1 MQMPPDDGTVQRNRV
16 RVFIDFWN
24 FQLSV
29 NRLDRDFQIDWRR
42 VGEVIANEASLIAD
56 PSNTLAY
63 QGTNV
68 YGSFDPRGGRDANLR
83 RWASNTLSR
92 FPGMNVSMIPRQ
104 RRRSA
109 PRCPSC
115 YEHVSQCPNCGADMR
130 GTEEKGVDTRIVT
143 DMIGLAWA
151 DNYDVAVLVSSDR
164 DFGPVV
170 EFLENRGIKTIH
182 GAFPPLGSELTQTCW
197 GNIPLP
203 SLMDRFRRNQA
214 DSST

>member
-1 MQMPPDDGTVQRNRV
+1 MSFDNSTEQRNRV

-24 FQLSV
+24 FQLSI
-29 NRLDRDFQIDWRR
+29 NRLDSEFQIDWRSI
-42 VGEVIANEASLIAD
+42 GLAIANEASLIVD
-56 PSNTLAY
+56 SSNTLAY

-68 YGSFDPRGGRDANLR
+68 YGSFDPQSERDVNLR

-115 YEHVSQCPNCGADMR
+115 YRHVAQCPDCGADMR

-143 DMIGLAWA
+143 DMIGLAWTG
-151 DNYDVAVLVSSDR
+151 NYDVAVLVSSDR
-164 DFGPVV
+164 DFVPVV
-170 EFLENRGIKTIH
+170 EFLERRGIKTVH
-182 GAFPPLGSELTQTCW
+182 GAFPPLGSQLTQACW
-197 GNIPLP
+197 GNIRLP
-203 SLMDRFRRNQA
+203 DLMNRFRRH
-214 DSST
+214 